1 MLVSAAR
8 FSSRSL
14 RLGRAAPPAAPAAAA
29 AKRNLATISPPDP
42 TVDFE
47 SFGFGLNVKTEW
59 MWKQTWNAER
69 GWDEGAV
76 VPHGPLELE
85 PSSTVINYGQS
96 IFEGM
101 KAFRQPDGGVSLF
114 RPEMN
119 AARMSAGAARFLL
132 PEVPRD
138 AFVRACDAVV
148 AANSHWVPPHK
159 GGTLYMRP
167 LLFGSGAALGVAPSP
182 EATFCIFVSP
192 VGNYFKG
199 APGERAPPIS
209 LQVSER
215 YRRAMLGGSGGTKAA
230 GNYAPTFMAS
240 KGAKAEGF
248 NEVLFVDAATG
259 EHIEEAGA
267 SNFFAVVPAAGGG
280 FELASPPIAQHTILP
295 GVTRASVLQL
305 AREELVGTH
314 GLVGVAERPIKL
326 AELAGWREGFCTGT
340 GASVTAVGS
349 VTVPAGVAGGA
360 AEYQAAGWG
369 EVSTAVAE
377 RLFGI
382 QWGEADDPRGWRH
395 AVR

>member
-1 MLVSAAR
+1 MISRGLSR
-8 FSSRSL
+8 RSL
-14 RLGRAAPPAAPAAAA
+14 PLVA
-29 AKRNLATISPPDP
+29 AKRHLAIAPPSPE
-42 TVDFE
+42 VDFD
-47 SFGFGLNVKTEW
+47 SFAFGLNGVRTEW
-59 MWKQTWNAER
+59 MWKQTFNAET
-69 GWDEGAV
+69 GEWDAGAI
-76 VPHGPLELE
+76 VPHGPLSLE

-114 RPEMN
+114 RPDMN
-119 AARMSAGAARFLL
+119 AARMRDGAARFLL
-132 PEVPRD
+132 PEVPTD
-138 AFVRACDAVV
+138 TFVRACDAVV

-182 EATFCIFVSP
+182 ETTFCIFVSP

-199 APGERAPPIS
+199 APGERAPPIT
-209 LQVSER
+209 LQVSSQ
-215 YRRAMLGGSGGTKAA
+215 YRRAMLGGSGSTKAA
-230 GNYAPTFMAS
+230 GNYAPTFAAS
-240 KGAKAEGF
+240 RGAKGAGF

-259 EHIEEAGA
+259 THIEEAGA

-305 AREELVGTH
+305 AREELVGNMQTTD
-314 GLVGVAERPIKL
+314 LVGVAERPL
-326 AELAGWREGFCTGT
+326 ALSELAGWREGFCTGT
-340 GASVTAVGS
+340 GASVASVGTVAV
-349 VTVPAGVAGGA
+349 PDGVAGGP
-360 AEYQAAGWG
+360 AEYAAGGWG
-369 EVSTAVAE
+369 EVTTAVAE

-382 QWGEADDPRGWRH
+382 QWGELEDTRGWMH